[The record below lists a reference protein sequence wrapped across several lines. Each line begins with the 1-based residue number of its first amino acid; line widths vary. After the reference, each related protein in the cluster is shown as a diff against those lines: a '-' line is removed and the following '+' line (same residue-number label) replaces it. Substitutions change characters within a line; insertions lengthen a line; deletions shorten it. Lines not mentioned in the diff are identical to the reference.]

1 MNWNVRRIAQVS
13 IVIVAF
19 PHAQK
24 LILGEQSLRDRR
36 FAVVIDEAHSSTGG
50 TTADDLRY
58 VLTGQSEEEWA
69 KLSAQERLSVWQASR
84 QRPGNASYFAFT
96 ATPKHS
102 TLSLF
107 GRPRDPNAPAGKDN
121 PPTPFHLYT
130 MQQAIEE
137 GFILDVLRNY
147 TSYSTALRLGTQFT
161 DGDDRRVDKKSAG
174 RALAR
179 WLSLQSK
186 DR

>member
-1 MNWNVRRIAQVS
+1 MLAGTPI
-13 IVIVAF
+13 IVCTLQTF
-19 PHAQK
+19 PFAQK
-24 LILGEQSLRDRR
+24 LILGEQSLRGRR

-50 TTADDLRY
+50 STADDLRY
-58 VLTGQSEEEWA
+58 VLTGQSEAEWET
-69 KLSAQERLSVWQASR
+69 LGTESRLSLWQASR

-107 GRPRDPNAPAGKDN
+107 GRPRDPARPARADN
-121 PPTPFHLYT
+121 PPVPFHSYT

-137 GFILDVLRNY
+137 GFILDVLLNY
-147 TSYSTALRLGTQFT
+147 TGYKTALRLGTRF
-161 DGDDRRVDKKSAG
+161 DECADRRVDKRSAG

-179 WLSLQSK
+179 WPAG
-186 DR
+186 